1 MRVRGSVKM
10 GSKEDFGEPAAS
22 KQGVP
27 ANLRSSWAFIG
38 RYASVWRMSLL
49 VLALLVILA
58 AGCAVAVQYQMKFLV
73 DAMAGPHHSI
83 RAVWRVLAY
92 FIALIGLESLLWRLC
107 GWLTCRTTVGIGVSM
122 RLDLFQYLSGQ
133 SIRYFMENLAGSL
146 GQRVTSMAGAFGSL
160 ANTVVWRIMPPVVDF
175 VGGLA
180 IFASIDWHMAAV
192 MAVYVLTITGVLI
205 YVGQRGRALH
215 AAYFGRASEVAGEL
229 IDVIA
234 NMWAVKAFSTRRRE
248 CERLRAQIKH
258 EAVAQRRSWMY
269 TERTR
274 VFYDLVLWIMAA
286 VMLLWSVYRW
296 TQGAITPGDVVVVSG
311 LTFRILH
318 GSRDMALA
326 YADAIQQIG
335 HMDETLGVVGQVHS
349 VFDRPDALTARR
361 GEGAVEFRGVAFG
374 YDPGEPVLG
383 HVNML
388 IRPGEKVGIVGPS
401 GAGKSTIVH
410 LIQRLHEVR
419 AGVILIDGQPIGD
432 VTQDSLRALLSVVPQ
447 EITLFHRTI
456 MENIRV
462 GRPDASDDEIH
473 AAARAAHCES
483 FIRRLPMGYA
493 TLVGERGVKLSGGQR
508 QRIGIARAFL
518 KDAPI
523 LILDEATSA
532 LDSESEMQIQQNI
545 VMLLQARTVIAV
557 AHRLSTLA
565 AFDRILVVANG
576 RIVEEGTAHELRR
589 RGRLFEKMWRQQAD
603 GLVLPAAATVN

>member
-1 MRVRGSVKM
+1 
-10 GSKEDFGEPAAS
+10 
-22 KQGVP
+22 
-27 ANLRSSWAFIG
+27 
-38 RYASVWRMSLL
+38 
-49 VLALLVILA
+49 
-58 AGCAVAVQYQMKFLV
+58 
-73 DAMAGPHHSI
+73 
-83 RAVWRVLAY
+83 
-92 FIALIGLESLLWRLC
+92 
-107 GWLTCRTTVGIGVSM
+107 
-122 RLDLFQYLSGQ
+122 
-133 SIRYFMENLAGSL
+133 
-146 GQRVTSMAGAFGSL
+146 
-160 ANTVVWRIMPPVVDF
+160 
-175 VGGLA
+175 
-180 IFASIDWHMAAV
+180 
-192 MAVYVLTITGVLI
+192 
-205 YVGQRGRALH
+205 
-215 AAYFGRASEVAGEL
+215 
-229 IDVIA
+229 
-234 NMWAVKAFSTRRRE
+234 
-248 CERLRAQIKH
+248 
-258 EAVAQRRSWMY
+258 
-269 TERTR
+269 